1 MENIEL
7 IKIQIPIL
15 IEKAR
20 MQGPEELTELQNGI
34 IEVIGELNNI
44 SDQIYKKQR
53 KSYKNELEI

>member
-34 IEVIGELNNI
+34 IEVVEELNNV

-53 KSYKNELEI
+53 ELYKDKLEV